1 MSSERINRCPNCG
14 ASLSVLDLKCPECG
28 YSLTAES
35 DSSKIIRDTI
45 AELQSLLVDEKDPRK
60 KATIISSFTMPST
73 EDGLL
78 NLLVYSYS
86 SFEQSNGREDE
97 KVSAAWLEKAKQTYQ
112 IIKLKAS
119 SDRQIMSKIEEYSFL
134 EMNGSSPKVKEAKSL
149 KKRRSIIRWVVAV
162 VLVCLG
168 VYLFLL
174 ILSNMDEPDP
184 TTDLRKEVLE
194 LIQAGK
200 YDEARLKA
208 AEAEYSWDQKE
219 LLEMIEK
226 DENKN

>member
-1 MSSERINRCPNCG
+1 MSVERINRCPNCG
-14 ASLSVLDLKCPECG
+14 ASLSALDLKCPECG
-28 YSLTAES
+28 FSLTAES

-45 AELQSLLVDEKDPRK
+45 TELQSRLLDEKDPRK
-60 KATIISSFTMPST
+60 KAAIISSFSMPST

-97 KVSAAWLEKAKQTYQ
+97 NVSAAWLEKAKQTYQ
-112 IIKLKAS
+112 IIKLKAN
-119 SDRQIMSKIEEYSFL
+119 SDRQIMSKIEKYAFL
-134 EMNGSSPKVKEAKSL
+134 EKYSSTPKIKEAKSL
-149 KKRRSIIRWVVAV
+149 KKRRSIIKWVVI
-162 VLVCLG
+162 LVFACLA

-174 ILSNMDEPDP
+174 FLSNMDEPDP

-200 YDEARLKA
+200 YDEAKLKA

-219 LLEMIEK
+219 LLEMIEIE
-226 DENKN
+226 ENKK